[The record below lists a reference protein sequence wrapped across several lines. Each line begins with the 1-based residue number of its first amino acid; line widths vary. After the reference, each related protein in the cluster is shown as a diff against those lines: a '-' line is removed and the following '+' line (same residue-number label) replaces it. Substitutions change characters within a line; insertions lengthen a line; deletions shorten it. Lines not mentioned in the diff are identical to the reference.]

1 MNNLYLYKMKLAPEY
16 HNKIR
21 EYLKD
26 KPVFKAYIF
35 GSYAREDANNDSDID
50 ILLELDYSVHIGLE
64 YVQMKLDIEKILNKS
79 VDLVTERALSKYI
92 KPIVDKEKV
101 LIYERG

>member
-1 MNNLYLYKMKLAPEY
+1 MKLAPEY
-16 HNKIR
+16 HNKII

-35 GSYAREDANNDSDID
+35 GSYAREDANDDSDID
-50 ILLELDYSVHIGLE
+50 ILLELDYSEHIGLE

>member
-1 MNNLYLYKMKLAPEY
+1 MKLAPEY
-16 HNKIR
+16 HSKIR

-26 KPVFKAYIF
+26 KPVFKAYLF
-35 GSYAREDANNDSDID
+35 GSYAREDASDESDID
-50 ILLELDYSVHIGLE
+50 ILLELDYSKHIGLE

-79 VDLVTERALSKYI
+79 VDLVTDRALSKYI
-92 KPIVDKEKV
+92 RPIVDKEKV